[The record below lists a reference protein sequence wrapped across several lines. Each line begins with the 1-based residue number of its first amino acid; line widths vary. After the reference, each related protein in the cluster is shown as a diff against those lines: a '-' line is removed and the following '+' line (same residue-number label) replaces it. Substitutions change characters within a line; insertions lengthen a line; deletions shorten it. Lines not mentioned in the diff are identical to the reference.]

1 MRYAVTVISVAY
13 DLSWV
18 SRSASQGKVSTVTA
32 AQPSTFRACKRRY
45 WAGDPLKTRTRQAS
59 PGKLTPL
66 VRVGRRFGIRNASN
80 QDCGRSAHF
89 LRSPRLFA
97 VASATSQPV

>member
-18 SRSASQGKVSTVTA
+18 SRSASQAKVSTVTA

-45 WAGDPLKTRTRQAS
+45 WAGDPLKTTTRQAS
-59 PGKLTPL
+59 PITRTPSISGCAFL
-66 VRVGRRFGIRNASN
+66 AGETVLAARRFTE
-80 QDCGRSAHF
+80 RSIDPHGGDQ
-89 LRSPRLFA
+89 RSVERRL
-97 VASATSQPV
+97 

>member
-18 SRSASQGKVSTVTA
+18 SRSASHGKVSTVTA

-45 WAGDPLKTRTRQAS
+45 WAG
-59 PGKLTPL
+59 
-66 VRVGRRFGIRNASN
+66 IRSK
-80 QDCGRSAHF
+80 QGLDRHP
-89 LRSPRLFA
+89 RSPAPEHIRLRFSRRRDSFGRA
-97 VASATSQPV
+97 LLRREIDRPSRW